1 MGRKR
6 REGRVR
12 VERVYETPCLIDR
25 VSMMVIRTRYGGVEG
40 HTVSK
45 PRETVP
51 TNFAAVIG
59 QTRIMIGVSISIFE
73 FKLLVLMS

>member
-25 VSMMVIRTRYGGVEG
+25 VSMVIRTRYGGVEG